1 MRACVRAM
9 IGPVDMA
16 SLELLHPLSMRTD
29 GLADLNCQPVL
40 GLKTWLSCTAQ
51 LHGSAAC

>member
-29 GLADLNCQPVL
+29 GLADLICQPVL

-51 LHGSAAC
+51 LLAEI